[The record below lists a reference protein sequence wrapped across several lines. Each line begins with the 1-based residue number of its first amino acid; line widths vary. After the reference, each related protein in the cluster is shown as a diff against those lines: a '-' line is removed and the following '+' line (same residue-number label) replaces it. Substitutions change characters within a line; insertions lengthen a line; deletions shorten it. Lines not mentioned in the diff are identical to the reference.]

1 MGVSAQSASQLW
13 LVHDISPLRLC
24 TLNTWGYPLFTRLR
38 YFLSNP
44 IDRKLEKWVVMSTLP
59 PEANGEQPVQP
70 EPPIAPQQP
79 EQAAPAAPQYTA
91 PAAPSYE
98 APPAGAYQQP
108 PAGAYQA
115 PPAGGYQQPGGYA
128 QPAANPAGN
137 LQLNFWLSVFFAWV
151 PALIFFLVNKDKGDA
166 RLRQLDA
173 ANLNFSLVRTF
184 AMIAAQILSFI
195 LMFIPYIGFIGGL
208 LTFVAWAGGLVLHI
222 LAAVKVEE
230 AYRTGQPADPFM
242 FNLQMVK

>member
-1 MGVSAQSASQLW
+1 
-13 LVHDISPLRLC
+13 
-24 TLNTWGYPLFTRLR
+24 
-38 YFLSNP
+38 
-44 IDRKLEKWVVMSTLP
+44 MSTLP

-91 PAAPSYE
+91 PAAPAAPSYE
-98 APPAGAYQQP
+98 APPAGA
-108 PAGAYQA
+108 
-115 PPAGGYQQPGGYA
+115 YQQPGGYA

-208 LTFVAWAGGLVLHI
+208 LTFVAWVGGLVLHI